1 MAEQSEMKGSK
12 FVYVEVLKPVK
23 NVVVLES
30 FLDKFLKKGNLVVSY
45 RGAYSLAD
53 YCKSRE
59 MIYSEVDDPPAAT
72 PLVSYMILVSSQ
84 VGVTEAVNK
93 LGNNGI
99 PVIIGVFP

>member
-1 MAEQSEMKGSK
+1 MAQQSEKSETK

-23 NVVVLES
+23 NVIVLES
-30 FLDKFLKKGNLVVSY
+30 FLDKFLKKGNMVVSY
-45 RGAYSLAD
+45 RGAYSLAE

-59 MIYSEVDDPPAAT
+59 MIYSEVDNPPEAT

-84 VGVTEAVNK
+84 VGITEAVNK
-93 LGNNGI
+93 LGNNGV